1 MEKEIEFWVTFSRCE
16 QRRSVKQ
23 NNWRNTC
30 DNSARN
36 WAISFWS
43 RDIFVVA
50 KSVSKYGTLLIFI
63 ELRAHFMLKK
73 SNFNSLWNQ
82 FDSNNDYVSFDD
94 WNESIG
100 GDRMTISCFWSDFT
114 VPFFS
119 SISTRFLSYRLS
131 IILFIR
137 KLRFVLCAF
146 QSCLG
151 MR

>member
-23 NNWRNTC
+23 NNVEYVWQF
-30 DNSARN
+30 RN
-36 WAISFWS
+36 WAIRFWS

-73 SNFNSLWNQ
+73 SNFNVLWNQ

-100 GDRMTISCFWSDFT
+100 GNRMTISCFSSDFT

-137 KLRFVLCAF
+137 KLQFVLCAF